1 MRNYVEQMKF
11 ETEGLG
17 LIMYQENT
25 KGQLVPKVGGCK
37 DEREGVEYTM
47 RRLIKA
53 KGMDPKEGAKYVRV
67 MQISRNQPISF
78 LSFKSTRV
86 QKLGK
91 IRLGEFIDKYSMST
105 LVAILEDIK
114 AEK

>member
-1 MRNYVEQMKF
+1 MKNYVEQMKF

-47 RRLIKA
+47 NHLIRA
-53 KGMDPKEGAKYVRV
+53 KGMQPKEGAKYLRV
-67 MQISRNQPISF
+67 MQISRMQPISF

-91 IRLGEFIDKYSMST
+91 IRLGQFIDTYSLST
-105 LVAILEDIK
+105 LIAILEGIK

>member
-1 MRNYVEQMKF
+1 MKNTEF
-11 ETEGLG
+11 NTEGLG
-17 LIMYQENT
+17 LVLFQENT

-37 DEREGVEYTM
+37 DEREGVEYIM

-53 KGMDPKEGAKYVRV
+53 KGMEPKEGAKYLRV

-78 LSFKSTRV
+78 LSFKTTRV
-86 QKLGK
+86 KKLGK
-91 IRLGEFIDKYSMST
+91 IRLGEFVDKYSMST
-105 LVAILEDIK
+105 LLAILEDIK

>member
-1 MRNYVEQMKF
+1 MKNTEF
-11 ETEGLG
+11 NTEGLG
-17 LIMYQENT
+17 LVLFQENT
-25 KGQLVPKVGGCK
+25 KGQLVPKIGGCK

-53 KGMDPKEGAKYVRV
+53 KGMEPKEGAKYLRI

-91 IRLGEFIDKYSMST
+91 IRLGEFVDKYSINT
-105 LVAILEDIK
+105 LIAILEDIK

>member
-1 MRNYVEQMKF
+1 MSHTEFN
-11 ETEGLG
+11 TEGLG

-37 DEREGVEYTM
+37 DEREGVEYTIK
-47 RRLIKA
+47 RLIRA
-53 KGMDPKEGAKYVRV
+53 KGMEPKDGAKYLRV
-67 MQISRNQPISF
+67 MQISRMQPISF
-78 LSFKSTRV
+78 LSFKNTRV

-91 IRLGEFIDKYSMST
+91 IRLGQFIDTYSLST
-105 LVAILEDIK
+105 LIALLEDIK

>member
-1 MRNYVEQMKF
+1 MNYTEF
-11 ETEGLG
+11 NTEGLG
-17 LIMYQENT
+17 LVLFQENT
-25 KGQLVPKVGGCK
+25 KGQLVPKIGGCK

-53 KGMDPKEGAKYVRV
+53 KSMEPKEGAKYLRV

-78 LSFKSTRV
+78 LSFKNTRV
-86 QKLGK
+86 KKLGK
-91 IRLGEFIDKYSMST
+91 IRLGEFVDKYSMDT
-105 LVAILEDIK
+105 LLAILEDIK